1 MTKEQLDLILEH
13 VDLSTMEFNDRM
25 KIQYYQ
31 DLINEK
37 MSFRDKLDNIYSDI
51 VKQHVLN
58 DDMDIV
64 LDLIDDLQNEIESLT
79 PKS

>member
-1 MTKEQLDLILEH
+1 MTKEQLDLILAN

-25 KIQYYQ
+25 KIEYYQ
-31 DLINEK
+31 DKLNDK
-37 MSFRDKLDNIYSDI
+37 MSFREKLDNIYSDL

-58 DDMDIV
+58 DHMDIV

-79 PKS
+79 PKY